1 MVKPSPSARS
11 DASPSHRCP
20 SSWSRPSFLFLGGL
34 QHLAGLGVDKMNS
47 RASGTRHGFVNLA
60 IRSMIDSNPTL
71 HLQTSS
77 WAAVDEGNNH
87 LLPIWQQ
94 RRSMALLILAN
105 ILFAWANFTQSD
117 AKAGRSELLFRR
129 TLDNGAAAADKR
141 I

>member
-1 MVKPSPSARS
+1 
-11 DASPSHRCP
+11 
-20 SSWSRPSFLFLGGL
+20 
-34 QHLAGLGVDKMNS
+34 MNS

-117 AKAGRSELLFRR
+117 AKAGRGELLFRR